1 MSPHGAE
8 AISVYCVG
16 TPDGEYRCE
25 ADKSC
30 GRRTTMDGQK
40 FRRRAEF
47 LLACANQM
55 NDPEAKAGLER
66 MAAHWIRM
74 AEEADRKQS
83 PDDTTQQQQ
92 QVQPNR
98 IGHELSP

>member
-1 MSPHGAE
+1 
-8 AISVYCVG
+8 
-16 TPDGEYRCE
+16 
-25 ADKSC
+25 
-30 GRRTTMDGQK
+30 MDGQK

-55 NDPEAKAGLER
+55 NDPESKAGLKR

-74 AEEADRKQS
+74 AEEADRKQQN

-92 QVQPNR
+92 QVQPSR
-98 IGHELSP
+98 IGHDLPP